1 MMKLSEFFQKQN
13 EQEKKLYQEARAAAT
28 DPNQPLRRPPWT
40 SSVGLGGGVAMDLV
54 PSRNITDSGISALT
68 NDSSYCSEEDE
79 ESVDKAGGGKRWCFT
94 RRSGNSNSAE
104 GTADEFDDL
113 EETAPTT
120 TTGSSI
126 LGATFNLTNGI
137 VGAGVIGLGGAMA
150 VSGGLISIVYII
162 FFAILTKLS
171 LDLLIDLTIRN
182 SSNGVGSY
190 EELGKAAYGTFG
202 RLMVLTT
209 KFLYSFGGLVAF
221 VVIVRENFG
230 SGLRRLIYHDDDSSS
245 SPTSG
250 FESFLQKDDILV
262 VLLASFIILPLSLLR
277 DMTPLAKFSIFSVL
291 TFVGIVM
298 IIVVIYFMNPGDEVR
313 LDGGTVGEN
322 WFKIKTDMFESLGT
336 FVLLYVC
343 QNYAHLTYESL
354 DPKIRNIKTWKKVS
368 TYSLSLAGVISL
380 VVGIFVYITF
390 WQKAKDNIFEMYP
403 ALPAIDISKILLCVT
418 MLLTFPL
425 PFFTCREI
433 VVLVALDCFSVC
445 GGGRNN
451 GGRGSANMD
460 NMSQQLRAPLLT
472 LEEGNEWD
480 ENGVGV
486 DEGPK
491 IKGLSKEEVGSGAPG
506 MFEDILAQPSV
517 VHQQQPAW
525 LIPGEGRQLTTTYH
539 VVVTISLL
547 SVITTLAILAP
558 SLGDVL
564 DLVGCATGSVIG
576 FVLPALFSF
585 KLDGYS
591 HLALLIFMVGAVV
604 GVVGTV
610 FSLRKLIQDM
620 A

>member
-1 MMKLSEFFQKQN
+1 MKLSEFFQKQN

-322 WFKIKTDMFESLGT
+322 WFKIKTDMFE
-336 FVLLYVC
+336 
-343 QNYAHLTYESL
+343 
-354 DPKIRNIKTWKKVS
+354 R
-368 TYSLSLAGVISL
+368 
-380 VVGIFVYITF
+380 
-390 WQKAKDNIFEMYP
+390 
-403 ALPAIDISKILLCVT
+403 CV
-418 MLLTFPL
+418 
-425 PFFTCREI
+425 
-433 VVLVALDCFSVC
+433 
-445 GGGRNN
+445 
-451 GGRGSANMD
+451 
-460 NMSQQLRAPLLT
+460 
-472 LEEGNEWD
+472 
-480 ENGVGV
+480 
-486 DEGPK
+486 
-491 IKGLSKEEVGSGAPG
+491 
-506 MFEDILAQPSV
+506 
-517 VHQQQPAW
+517 
-525 LIPGEGRQLTTTYH
+525 
-539 VVVTISLL
+539 
-547 SVITTLAILAP
+547 
-558 SLGDVL
+558 
-564 DLVGCATGSVIG
+564 
-576 FVLPALFSF
+576 
-585 KLDGYS
+585 
-591 HLALLIFMVGAVV
+591 LIF
-604 GVVGTV
+604 
-610 FSLRKLIQDM
+610 
-620 A
+620 